1 MSQSLKD
8 GKQCKA
14 GERRFCTGV
23 KNPKNEQKA
32 PSSQQ
37 APAGDQNFA
46 ASPAVEFTGP
56 TAPSSKSSEMAKDA
70 QQRHASWV
78 RSRVENEE
86 SEEAPSPTTR
96 QEDTEIG
103 IFRPDEL

>member
-1 MSQSLKD
+1 M
-8 GKQCKA
+8 
-14 GERRFCTGV
+14 
-23 KNPKNEQKA
+23 KNRKEEQKA

-46 ASPAVEFTGP
+46 ASTQQSPTVEFTGP
-56 TAPSSKSSEMAKDA
+56 TAPSSKSSEVTKDA